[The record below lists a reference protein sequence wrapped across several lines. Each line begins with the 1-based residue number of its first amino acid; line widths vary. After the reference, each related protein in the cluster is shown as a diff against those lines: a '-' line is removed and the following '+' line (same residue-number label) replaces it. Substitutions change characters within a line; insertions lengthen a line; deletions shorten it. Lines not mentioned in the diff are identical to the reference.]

1 MTIKIAM
8 MYDFDQ
14 TLCTRNMQE
23 YSLLP
28 ELGVDPNDFWS
39 EVARTARENNM
50 DPTLTYMYLMIRK
63 ARQRIIQSRENPF
76 RSWARTLSSIPA

>member
-28 ELGVDPNDFWS
+28 ELGVVPSDFWG
-39 EVARTARENNM
+39 EVASMAREKNM
-50 DPTLTYMYLMIRK
+50 DPTLTYMYLMIR
-63 ARQRIIQSRENPF
+63 
-76 RSWARTLSSIPA
+76 